1 VELSRHAKNK
11 LRALRMTPL
20 DADWVVSNPIAIDS
34 DADGRP
40 RYLGEVR
47 DTQIFVV
54 VALDEPDLIVTIY
67 RRGRG

>member
-11 LRALRMTPL
+11 LRWLRMTPL
-20 DADWVVSNPIAIDS
+20 DAEWVVAHP
-34 DADGRP
+34 DAVDCDDQGRP

-47 DTQIFVV
+47 GTPVFVV
-54 VALDEPDLIVTIY
+54 LALDEPDLIVTIY

>member
-20 DADWVVSNPIAIDS
+20 DAEWVISKSIAIDS

-40 RYLGEVR
+40 RYLGDVR
-47 DTQIFVV
+47 GTPVFVV

-67 RRGRG
+67 RKGRG